1 MSLLELKN
9 VNKTYE
15 NGTEPLHVL
24 KDVSFSVEEGEFVA
38 IVGPSGSGKSTI
50 LNIIGGL
57 DHYDSGEVSINGK
70 KYNTQNDDTMSEYRR
85 KTFGFVFQSFQLI
98 PVLSVYENIVFPVL
112 IDGQKEDR
120 RYIEELLKDL
130 NIFEKKDTY
139 PTKLSGGQQQRTA
152 IARAFA
158 NHPKIIL
165 ADEPTGN
172 LDSETGEKV
181 LELMLNGIQKYG
193 QTLIMITHNK
203 DIAKKAHR
211 IISIRDGVV
220 SERPEN

>member
-70 KYNTQNDDTMSEYRR
+70 KYN
-85 KTFGFVFQSFQLI
+85 
-98 PVLSVYENIVFPVL
+98 
-112 IDGQKEDR
+112 
-120 RYIEELLKDL
+120 
-130 NIFEKKDTY
+130 
-139 PTKLSGGQQQRTA
+139 
-152 IARAFA
+152 
-158 NHPKIIL
+158 HPKIIL

-220 SERPEN
+220 SEGPENQHQQTPFAKAKHGHIHPLGRCPAFSQQIKKAGICPPNRSNRI